1 MAKFNDIKIA
11 AFIILVLLFLAAFT
25 YTLLNESHYKELNGH
40 IIFKGESYEK
50 KKQHPPRFMHI
61 CKVIFTGFL
70 RGFFMGY
77 FVSGFEAACVGGIG
91 LALVNPT
98 MTIAEHYFYNF

>member
-1 MAKFNDIKIA
+1 MAKFTDIEITA
-11 AFIILVLLFLAAFT
+11 AIILVLLFLAAFT
-25 YTLLNESHYKELNGH
+25 YTLLNEEHYKELPGH
-40 IIFKGESYEK
+40 VVFKDEPYEK
-50 KKQHPPRFMHI
+50 KRQHPPRFLHV
-61 CKVIFTGFL
+61 CKIIFTGFL

-77 FVSGFEAACVGGIG
+77 FVGGFEAACVGGIG